1 VHTFRFN
8 GHSPADPEHERGRK
22 QEKSWAREKADP
34 IAIFESELIERK
46 IATREELDEI
56 KARANKECKDS
67 VKFANDSPAPPA
79 GLAKELEFPDPPDTD
94 YNLKEAPKVHFFLL
108 SFSYSTQQETS
119 WWHQE
124 ATVAIFPTKASAHRS
139 RRHGEG
145 RLIAGVGRKWGGEEG
160 ERAREF
166 VLLCSC
172 VCALKAGGMRR
183 AGLSR

>member
-1 VHTFRFN
+1 MDGVLKAGRAVTDYVRTKGPAILQVHTFRFN

-94 YNLKEAPKVHFFLL
+94 YNLKEAPKVLFFLCL
-108 SFSYSTQQETS
+108 CLCLVLVSVSYSTKQDAS
-119 WWHQE
+119 W
-124 ATVAIFPTKASAHRS
+124 R
-139 RRHGEG
+139 
-145 RLIAGVGRKWGGEEG
+145 
-160 ERAREF
+160 
-166 VLLCSC
+166 
-172 VCALKAGGMRR
+172 
-183 AGLSR
+183 